1 MNEEIITGTSSKNIK
16 MDLLRF
22 KDDILKDIRVIELG
36 LNKKCLKT
44 EESVKEKIS
53 KFDLKIASLEQKIF
67 ELSNLITTDN
77 LIKEKIESLNQFKEE
92 MRDTIFKRRAKY
104 NEFEKMVNDEINR
117 INNILMD
124 SVIYPGII
132 GPSTKFKTF
141 HDFIDYLLME
151 INQLIFIKDKN
162 GLDFIPYKKKI
173 DQSIDAFRIQIN
185 NLSSKQYLFNA
196 INESE
201 KKLKNLI
208 ETYDD
213 RLNNIKNENYN
224 NIKKIEEMSKQIEI
238 LLKLKYLL
246 NEKENENNLYNNEII
261 LIKNDINNINE
272 LLKELLSY
280 HPSFIKDIE
289 KKSSKIYSGVKQY
302 INGHLN
308 ANELSSMKKFT
319 YEKSKSSEKSDKNKN
334 SIKTSPFPS
343 SPSSHKLN
351 NNFELKKNVS
361 DVGKTPY
368 ILNKNN
374 DKIDMDALF
383 FISQRSEI
391 NKSDKSDLLNRNDKG
406 ELFNENEKETEN
418 ENKIIKK
425 GYNLED
431 TLYLEIN
438 SDKNKIIND
447 FKENGKS
454 KESTSIK
461 NNNLEF
467 RNNSYNIKKDLD
479 KCVIKEEDENALSD
493 NSKNKLDI
501 SYIDK
506 KYENKIEMN
515 KNFLKENINKFNI
528 INNNLYEVKN
538 NNLNINEI
546 NKTPRILN
554 ISKKSNYYQVSKPYK
569 MELIKNKQ
577 SPSLEAID
585 LNNNKYNI
593 PNNES
598 SKNEK
603 NNKIN
608 INIKKTND
616 KNLQTYTYFPKLNK
630 ELSENKIKLLEDSTF
645 QKNYISFRNINN
657 IGNIGESSKSEVKV
671 AGDIKRPKKIL
682 LTSPDNIPLNGIIRK
697 NKRRKSFGFF
707 TEKNRDKQIK
717 RLNEDS
723 IKNKNKNHF
732 QSYSSLCQ
740 MISSQEESFTKKI
753 KGKNQK

>member
-1 MNEEIITGTSSKNIK
+1 MKEEKIMQISSKNMK

-22 KDDILKDIRVIELG
+22 KDDILKDIRVIEIG
-36 LNKKCLKT
+36 LNKKYLKI

-141 HDFIDYLLME
+141 HEFIDYLLME
-151 INQLIFIKDKN
+151 INQLMFLKDKN

-185 NLSSKQYLFNA
+185 NFSSKQYLFNA

-208 ETYDD
+208 EAYDD

-224 NIKKIEEMSKQIEI
+224 SIKKIDEMGKQIEI

-246 NEKENENNLYNNEII
+246 KEKENENNLYNNEII

-319 YEKSKSSEKSDKNKN
+319 YEKSKSSEKNDKNKN

-351 NNFELKKNVS
+351 NNSELNKNIS
-361 DVGKTPY
+361 DLGKNSSS
-368 ILNKNN
+368 LNKNN
-374 DKIDMDALF
+374 DKIDVDAIF
-383 FISQRSEI
+383 FISQKSEM
-391 NKSDKSDLLNRNDKG
+391 NKSDFLNRNDKG
-406 ELFNENEKETEN
+406 ELFNEKEKEKEK
-418 ENKIIKK
+418 EIMKK
-425 GYNLED
+425 EYDLED
-431 TLYLEIN
+431 SIYLEIN
-438 SDKNKIIND
+438 RDKNKIKND
-447 FKENGKS
+447 FKENEKS
-454 KESTSIK
+454 KESTNSKK
-461 NNNLEF
+461 NNIEF
-467 RNNSYNIKKDLD
+467 TNNGYNINKDLA

-493 NSKNKLDI
+493 NSKNKISI

-506 KYENKIEMN
+506 KYENKTEMN
-515 KNFLKENINKFNI
+515 NDFLKENINKFNI
-528 INNNLYEVKN
+528 INNSYEAKN

-546 NKTPRILN
+546 NKTSRLLN
-554 ISKKSNYYQVSKPYK
+554 ISNKNNYYQIFKPYK
-569 MELIKNKQ
+569 IESTKNKK
-577 SPSLEAID
+577 SPSLEAIE

-598 SKNEK
+598 FKNEK
-603 NNKIN
+603 NYKIN
-608 INIKKTND
+608 INNKKTND
-616 KNLQTYTYFPKLNK
+616 KSLQTYTFFPKLNK
-630 ELSENKIKLLEDSTF
+630 ELSENKIKLIEDSTF
-645 QKNYISFRNINN
+645 QNNYITFRNTNN
-657 IGNIGESSKSEVKV
+657 IGNIGEPSKSEVKV

-682 LTSPDNIPLNGIIRK
+682 LTSPDNIPPNGIIRK
-697 NKRRKSFGFF
+697 NKRRKSLGFF

-723 IKNKNKNHF
+723 IKNKSKINF

-740 MISSQEESFTKKI
+740 LVSSQEESFIKKI
-753 KGKNQK
+753 KGKSQK